1 MTSNSGTRGIRNNN
15 PGNIDRNATKWQ
27 GMADDQSGD
36 PRFIIFKAP
45 EWGIRAI
52 ARLLLTYQN
61 QHKLRTVRKLIN
73 RWAPPV
79 ENDTDAYVE
88 AVARKVGVD
97 PDERIEIDDCAVMLP
112 LVKAIITH
120 ENGRNP
126 YSDTKILEGLRLAG
140 VHDVKPKPLVKQN
153 TFVAQALTGVSVA
166 GAGIAEFAEPTKK
179 AANQLADFTGSP
191 LIQHAVTGMLTLA
204 GLCVLAGIISAW
216 LKQRVQ

>member
-1 MTSNSGTRGIRNNN
+1 MSNKSGTRGIRNHN
-15 PGNIDRNATKWQ
+15 PGNIDRNATRWQ

-36 PRFIIFKAP
+36 PRFIVFKAP

-61 QHKLRTVRKLIN
+61 QHKLRTIRKIIN

-79 ENDTDAYVE
+79 ENDTEAYVQV
-88 AVARKVGVD
+88 VAEKVGVD
-97 PDERIEIDDCAVMLP
+97 PDERIVIDDCAVMLP

-126 YSDTKILEGLRLAG
+126 YSDAKILEGLRLAG
-140 VHDVKPKPLVKQN
+140 VHDVKPKPLVQQK
-153 TFVAQALTGVSVA
+153 TFIAQALTGVSVA
-166 GAGIAEFAEPTKK
+166 GAGVAEFAAPTKS
-179 AANQLADFTGSP
+179 AADKLADFTGSP
-191 LIQHAVTGMLTLA
+191 LIQYAVTGMLTLA
-204 GLCVLAGIISAW
+204 GLCVLAGIVSAW